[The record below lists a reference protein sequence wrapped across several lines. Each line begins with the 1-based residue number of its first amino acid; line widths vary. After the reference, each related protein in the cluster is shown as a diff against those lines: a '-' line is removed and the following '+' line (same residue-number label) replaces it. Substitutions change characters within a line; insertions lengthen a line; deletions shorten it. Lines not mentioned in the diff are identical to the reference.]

1 MYPLHD
7 RRVGGCSRRG
17 VCKGFSTSIH
27 GGGHGGRRQAR
38 TSSLSVRHRS
48 SREPTAATTQNVSQ
62 TNSPPIRNEA
72 SESRPAKVPGNQTGR
87 RTSRLRDE
95 ASRNE
100 AIARILQ
107 SADTTISRCNFGAKS
122 TLNAMNTSISSS
134 SETPR
139 DPAILPSRTHTNTS
153 VLNRFTP
160 SDPSICTSTT
170 PSNPP
175 RTARPQPPP
184 PTVEDD
190 SELYSDSPSSSTE
203 PLPTSPAL
211 RPHTGS
217 PQPPDSPA
225 HPAVQDTPS
234 GRVQINQTPWEPT
247 GASREVRLRST
258 RHQRKT
264 NQLRYSKS
272 FGVTTVPNLLTC
284 DHQIKRHGRNQR
296 SHCTVCRFEDR
307 KDGVKVKRSDGRRR
321 ECRSTNLFCD
331 VCNIW
336 FCRACVDRIV
346 AVNASVTADM
356 EAGKLRPGRKPLAS
370 GKRWI

>member
-1 MYPLHD
+1 MFPKRKAPPL
-7 RRVGGCSRRG
+7 
-17 VCKGFSTSIH
+17 T
-27 GGGHGGRRQAR
+27 
-38 TSSLSVRHRS
+38 
-48 SREPTAATTQNVSQ
+48 
-62 TNSPPIRNEA
+62 NEA

-95 ASRNE
+95 TSRND

-107 SADTTISRCNFGAKS
+107 SADTAISRCNFGARS
-122 TLNAMNTSISSS
+122 ALNPTNTSISSS

-139 DPAILPSRTHTNTS
+139 NPTILPSRIHTNTS

-184 PTVEDD
+184 STVDD
-190 SELYSDSPSSSTE
+190 NPELYSDSPSSSIE
-203 PLPTSPAL
+203 PLPTSPAPPL
-211 RPHTGS
+211 PTGS
-217 PQPPDSPA
+217 PQPPDSPT
-225 HPAVQDTPS
+225 PPTVQDTPS
-234 GRVQINQTPWEPT
+234 GRDRINPTPWEPM

-258 RHQRKT
+258 RHRRKT

-272 FGVTTVPNLLTC
+272 FGLTTVPNLLTC
-284 DHQIKRHGRNQR
+284 DHQIKRQGRNQR
-296 SHCTVCRFEDR
+296 SQCTVCRFEDR
-307 KDGVKVKRSDGRRR
+307 REGIKVKRSDGHRRKS
-321 ECRSTNLFCD
+321 RSTNLFCD

-346 AVNASVTADM
+346 AVNASVTVDM
-356 EAGKLRPGRKPLAS
+356 ETGKLRAGRKPLARD
-370 GKRWI
+370 G